1 MDKKLYTLTKWI
13 EGQQV
18 TVKLEDSVFK
28 RVVRFNC
35 RDGLYIVINNYKYF
49 EYEADYSLYYANKNK
64 GAD

>member
-35 RDGLYIVINNYKYF
+35 RDGLYIVINNYK
-49 EYEADYSLYYANKNK
+49 
-64 GAD
+64 